1 VSRVF
6 VTRAAGAAPVRS
18 SIPFFI
24 VSVVLAAIA
33 CAMYYFG
40 LRIQIV
46 NARYAFDILAL
57 GYLVLLVAVL
67 FRRV

>member
-1 VSRVF
+1 MFFRRRGF
-6 VTRAAGAAPVRS
+6 VLTPP

-40 LRIQIV
+40 LRIQLV
-46 NARYAFDILAL
+46 SARYAFDILAV